1 MFLRWEINWE
11 LKIDEGWGEMGK
23 MWPGSSDSL
32 KKPSLEMTGTWYS
45 PGSFR
50 NLKHEPQSK
59 AGTQGVEKLG
69 CAHTNFRPSPW
80 GLHSCVSAHVCVC
93 TRREVALIPPCFW
106 LALWAVKWLC
116 QDEKALR
123 QRHTCW
129 QLKSG
134 SALWRSQSEEIGA
147 GWCQTLWRWN
157 ELIIV
162 RHLASSP
169 PRVSTPQRAWLTQ
182 KLDRCSLEWFN
193 IFGWILFLFLTFS
206 FGILNHD

>member
-1 MFLRWEINWE
+1 MFLRQEINWE

-106 LALWAVKWLC
+106 LALWAVKWALSGWESPQAKTHMLAVEIRQC
-116 QDEKALR
+116 PLEK
-123 QRHTCW
+123 
-129 QLKSG
+129 SE
-134 SALWRSQSEEIGA
+134 WR
-147 GWCQTLWRWN
+147 
-157 ELIIV
+157 
-162 RHLASSP
+162 
-169 PRVSTPQRAWLTQ
+169 
-182 KLDRCSLEWFN
+182 DRCGVMPDTLKMKWVNYCATLSIVPAQSKHSSKSLINTEARPLF
-193 IFGWILFLFLTFS
+193 FGMI
-206 FGILNHD
+206 